1 MAKLK
6 TKRDS
11 HWVTPVDMNLYY
23 VYALYDENGY
33 PFYIGKGKGYRINNH
48 VKPSQLTARSHKN
61 YKIKALLTKYGY
73 VRREILS
80 YHVNNESALDVE
92 EFLITSYGLR
102 KTGGILTNIC
112 LSGRDVCEDAVKK
125 RLLAIR
131 ENRQCRVPDE
141 IIVEAYDRHVNER
154 VPLSIL
160 AEDTG
165 MSVEGLR
172 HIFTGNTRKDLNLGG
187 IIKGIVRYIP
197 QETLISL
204 LDDRYRNK
212 FYYSKLFNKYNI
224 PLTTIGRIVHMEGN
238 YAYLREI
245 YHV

>member
-80 YHVNNESALDVE
+80 YHTNNEAALDVE

-102 KTGGILTNIC
+102 KTGGMLTNIC

-141 IIVEAYDRHVNER
+141 IILEIYNRHISER
-154 VPLSIL
+154 IPLNIL
-160 AEDTG
+160 AEEIG
-165 MSVEGLR
+165 MSVEGLYG
-172 HIFTGNTRKDLNLGG
+172 IFTGKSRKDLNLSGM
-187 IIKGIVRYIP
+187 IKGIVKYIP
-197 QETLISL
+197 QATLISL
-204 LDDRYRNK
+204 LDDRHRNK
-212 FYYSKLFNKYNI
+212 FAYSKLVKKYNI
-224 PLTTIGRIVHMEGN
+224 PLSTIGRIVRMEG
-238 YAYLREI
+238 YYEYLREI
-245 YHV
+245 YDV